1 MKVRK
6 AVAVIVHRI
15 SPKIWKQ
22 IDFVLFLEYK
32 SKSYCLKL
40 DPMNHSDL
48 LPSLFLFFLPRDWRL
63 YALISSCCCLIYEAL
78 FPLSVLQAP
87 KAIMI
92 NPDENLDFCVFIRK
106 NQRNSVFFCPD
117 FRG

>member
-40 DPMNHSDL
+40 DPMNHSDSFTIIIFIFLTEGLEALCLDFFLL
-48 LPSLFLFFLPRDWRL
+48 LPDL
-63 YALISSCCCLIYEAL
+63 
-78 FPLSVLQAP
+78 
-87 KAIMI
+87 
-92 NPDENLDFCVFIRK
+92 
-106 NQRNSVFFCPD
+106 
-117 FRG
+117 